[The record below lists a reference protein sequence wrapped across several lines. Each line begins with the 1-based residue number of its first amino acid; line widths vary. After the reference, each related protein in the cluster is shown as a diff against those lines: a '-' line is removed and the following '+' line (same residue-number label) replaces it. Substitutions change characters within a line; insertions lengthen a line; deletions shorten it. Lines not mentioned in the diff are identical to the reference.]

1 MAGDWIKL
9 EHTTP
14 DKPEVVQ
21 MAARLNIDQD
31 AVVGKLVRIWVWA
44 DQNSL
49 DGNALTVTDA
59 FLDRV
64 TACPGFAG
72 ALREVGWLSGR
83 QGLLTIP
90 NFDRHNGQT
99 AKARA
104 VTNRRVSR
112 HRAKS
117 GGNAASVT
125 DVTPESLQKPLP
137 EKRREEDNPPKA
149 PQGAAAGKTSEGD
162 GSRPLPKQVYPPAL
176 AASAEFV
183 ACWEGEW
190 LPYLLQR
197 KDGRLPAMITLD
209 RQLGTCLKLGPAKA
223 VLGLRSAIDKG
234 WAAPDENPSLR
245 NNVAA
250 FPLTRPWDE
259 EPEGWK
265 AWWRNEYPPENFAD
279 APRYEDGLWKEIP
292 NDHRKMIWEGLQ
304 KNRRAHA

>member
-21 MAARLNIDQD
+21 MAARLGIDQD

-117 GGNAASVT
+117 ESNAASVT
-125 DVTPESLQKPLP
+125 GVTPPALQKPLP
-137 EKRREEDNPPKA
+137 EKRREKDNPPKA
-149 PQGAAAGKTSEGD
+149 PQGAGGGIEQEQKRT
-162 GSRPLPKQVYPPAL
+162 YPPAL
-176 AASAEFV
+176 AAAADFI
-183 ACWEGEW
+183 ACWEREW
-190 LPYLLQR
+190 LPYLCER
-197 KDGRLPAMITLD
+197 KNGRMPAMATID
-209 RQLGTCLKLGPAKA
+209 KQLGTCLRMGPAKA
-223 VLGLRSAIDKG
+223 ILGLRSAIEKE
-234 WAAPDENPSLR
+234 WAAPDENPSMW
-245 NNVAA
+245 NNVSA
-250 FPLTRPWDE
+250 FPLTRPWDD

-265 AWWRNEYPPENFAD
+265 AWWRNTYPPEEFTD
-279 APRYEDGLWKEIP
+279 APRYEDGQWRDIS
-292 NDHRKMIWEGLQ
+292 NDHRKMIYEGLQ
-304 KNRRAHA
+304 KEKRRAHA